1 MLYYKIWILNILLE
15 LVKKIL
21 RDEIFQMHCL
31 FWCAADHQEF
41 RIPEFESLS
50 RLFNI
55 PLRWVFQSST
65 YPWIILDLASV
76 AEARLFLSRSLSC
89 KYCVLLWGEGAGY
102 PAFHDNLKTYPF
114 QSDSAAAYLAS
125 NESYKIDLESFGKT
139 VSLKERVDRFEALD
153 YVPFQAGLRIRID
166 CIHLSSRS
174 CFRINFLKI

>member
-1 MLYYKIWILNILLE
+1 
-15 LVKKIL
+15 
-21 RDEIFQMHCL
+21 MHFL

-55 PLRWVFQSST
+55 PLCWIFQSST
-65 YPWIILDLASV
+65 HPWIILDLASV

-102 PAFHDNLKTYPF
+102 PAFHDNLKTFPF
-114 QSDSAAAYLAS
+114 QSDGASAYLAS

-153 YVPFQAGLRIRID
+153 YVPFQAGLRIRMD
-166 CIHLSSRS
+166 LNCIHLSSRIRIL
-174 CFRINFLKI
+174 FRFNFLLLYKGIKKFLKNKKLLTV